1 MPTGL
6 LEYTS
11 PTVPAA
17 LTGYLAPGVEFE
29 ISNANVVSDLTNAAV
44 LITFTDNA
52 YLGQACADGRDLRFT
67 NADGTTVLDHQK
79 ISFSIA
85 SGLATGSYT
94 VKCTPTTAAAAKIRC
109 YCSGDTGDTDTST
122 TDVWDANYKGVGPLS
137 ETGTGSAGDYQD
149 LTVSN
154 HDSVNTTNQP
164 TAISG
169 PVAGVGAS
177 NFDGSSYV
185 QIAEGVTVGG
195 TGFTIEG
202 LCKFAAWNNDANF
215 IAQRQNPNSIQVSTM
230 AGGELRLSLW
240 LESTETAFDT
250 VDADLS
256 VDTWYYVAATY
267 NGTNVI
273 WRVYDA
279 SGQIHEQTFSD
290 TRSIDSNIGYTW
302 FASNSWSAVP
312 ANLGFWRI
320 SNSARSEALIT
331 FTAAQLL
338 MTGSQLTVSNVVG
351 TWAAVDAG
359 DITGKVILACDVAT
373 TSTAAWAEVEDPERA
388 NYILNAS
395 GVYVDRYTLTTAQ
408 WRACL
413 IPMWK
418 STLSD
423 DAETLRRVGQIST
436 DAAKLPARVRYFSGD
451 VVYPYD
457 VPFATQV
464 VQTPA
469 DAAQRWPEYE
479 RDIS

>member
-29 ISNANVVSDLTNAAV
+29 IDNANVDSDLTNAAV

-52 YLGQACADGRDLRFT
+52 YLGQACSDGRDLRFT
-67 NADGTTVLDHQK
+67 NADGTTVLSHQK
-79 ISFSIA
+79 ISFSIT
-85 SGLATGSYT
+85 SSLATGSYI
-94 VKCTPTTAAAAKIRC
+94 VKCTPTTAAAAKVRC

-122 TDVWDANYKGVGPLS
+122 TDVWDANYKGVWPLS
-137 ETGTGSAGDYQD
+137 ETGTGAAGNYAD
-149 LTVSN
+149 LTVN
-154 HDSVNTTNQP
+154 DHDSVNTTDQP

-185 QIAEGVTVGG
+185 QIAEGVAVGG

-202 LCKFAAWNNDANF
+202 LCKFAVWGNDVNF
-215 IAQRQNPNSIQVSTM
+215 MAQRQTPNSIQVSTM

-240 LESTETAFDT
+240 LGSETAFDT
-250 VDADLS
+250 SGAGCQ
-256 VDTWYYVAATY
+256 VDTWYYFAATY

-273 WRVYDA
+273 LRIYSAAGLV
-279 SGQIHEQTFSD
+279 HEQSFSA
-290 TRSIDSNIGYTW
+290 TGSIATNIGYTY
-302 FASNSWSAVP
+302 FASNSWAAVP
-312 ANLGFWRI
+312 TNLGFWRI
-320 SNSARSEALIT
+320 SNVARSEALLT

-338 MTGSQLTVSNVVG
+338 MTGSQLTVSDVDG
-351 TWAAVDAG
+351 TWADVDAE

-373 TSTAAWAEVEDPERA
+373 TSTAAWAEVEDPEQA

-395 GVYVDRYTLTTAQ
+395 GAYVDRYTLSTAQ

-413 IPMWK
+413 VPMWK

-423 DAETLRRVGQIST
+423 DAETLRRVGQISAT
-436 DAAKLPARVRYFSGD
+436 AAKLPARVRYFSGD

-457 VPFATQV
+457 VPFATQM

-469 DAAQRWPEYE
+469 EAADRWPEYE
-479 RDIS
+479 RNIS